1 MKKMAIG
8 AMERN
13 IGLISS
19 RTRMLCEALLERAPQ
34 KLLSLEAKQDWSAYG
49 AYIHSLCRSALRL
62 AMLDIRERTD
72 IKSAK
77 KRLRVASEMALKM
90 KCEKPEDI
98 APCFFDI
105 PVSCCLIH
113 GDLDNAKALARLCI
127 RSLSARQGSYFDA
140 HAKVL
145 SAFVLQDSDLYD
157 RMVEDFRKLPSNY
170 WWSRQSVY
178 FDLYAAVMRRDQD
191 HFARLL
197 MASQNEFERRGAD
210 REFGDKMP
218 EYGGI
223 LENDLVVDFMALGVS
238 SVALSVGMTI
248 DFDGKYFPLSV
259 LKDR

>member
-1 MKKMAIG
+1 MAIG
-8 AMERN
+8 AIERN

-19 RTRMLCEALLERAPQ
+19 RTRMMCEALLERAPQ

-62 AMLDIRERTD
+62 AMLDIRERAD
-72 IKSAK
+72 IKSARE
-77 KRLRVASEMALKM
+77 RLRGASEMALKL

-127 RSLSARQGSYFDA
+127 RSLSSRQGSCFDA

-145 SAFVLQDSDLYD
+145 SAFVLEDSDLYD

-170 WWSRQSVY
+170 WWSRQSLY
-178 FDLYAAVMRRDQD
+178 FDLYAAVMRRDQAGLN
-191 HFARLL
+191 HLL
-197 MASQNEFERRGAD
+197 TTAHHEFERRGAD
-210 REFGDKMP
+210 RKFGNKMP
-218 EYGGI
+218 EYGGP
-223 LENDLVVDFMALGVS
+223 LENDLVVDFMARGVS
-238 SVALSVGMTI
+238 SVALSVGMSI